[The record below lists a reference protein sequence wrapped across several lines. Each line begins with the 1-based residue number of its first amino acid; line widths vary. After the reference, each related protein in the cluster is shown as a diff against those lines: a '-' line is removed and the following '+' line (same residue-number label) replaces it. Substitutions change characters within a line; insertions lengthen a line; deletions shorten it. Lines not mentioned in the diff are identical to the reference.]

1 MKQIPQIDANT
12 YNGNPMRTFSFF
24 MRQMASEAI
33 LKTFYQAAG
42 VYLNQFT
49 NAILILNFFF
59 QCHYTF
65 IPAFTCKF
73 VRAKWIFTLI
83 FLT

>member
-59 QCHYTF
+59 SSAITHSF
-65 IPAFTCKF
+65 PHSHANLFGPNGF
-73 VRAKWIFTLI
+73 SH
-83 FLT
+83 